1 MHRQNQIPSLEEA
14 IEQFRQE
21 LGARNRS
28 PETLR
33 AYLGDLRLFIRWLR
47 ENNVV
52 IERVDQVERQDIT
65 EYLAH
70 LGSRGVSGLS
80 RSRKLAAIRE
90 YFRFLTDDLELL
102 GRSPAE
108 GISTPKKEK
117 TPRTF
122 LRGEEYS
129 RMLSLAGAHPRDFCI
144 LTVFL
149 QTGIRVSELCELR
162 LDDIDVKGRV
172 LLVREGKGMSG
183 RTIPLEK
190 KAIQALTNWMAARP
204 DTLDD
209 HLYLNRFAAPLVER
223 GARRIVV
230 KYREAAG
237 ITRAASCHSLRH
249 TCATFKAEKGVTAFQ
264 LQQLLG
270 HKRLDT
276 TQIYV
281 HLGQQNLRKVM
292 EATSL

>member
-1 MHRQNQIPSLEEA
+1 MNQAKRLPTIEEA
-14 IEQFRQE
+14 IEHFRQE
-21 LGARNRS
+21 LAARNRS

-33 AYLGDLRLFIRWLR
+33 AYLGDLRLFIEWLH

-52 IERVDQVERQDIT
+52 AERVDQVERQDIT

-70 LGSRGVSGLS
+70 LGSRGISGLS

-90 YFRFLTDDLELL
+90 YFRFLADDLGILD
-102 GRSPAE
+102 RSPAE
-108 GISTPKKEK
+108 GIATPKKEK

-122 LRGEEYS
+122 LRPDEYS

-144 LTVFL
+144 LTIFL

-162 LDDIDVKGRV
+162 LDDIDIKGRA

-190 KAIQALTNWMAARP
+190 KAIQALTTWISARP
-204 DTLDD
+204 DQLDD
-209 HLYLNRFAAPLVER
+209 YLFLNRFGEPLVER
-223 GARRIVV
+223 GVRRIVV
-230 KYREAAG
+230 KYRELAG